1 MQPGITGTGH
11 VEQSSRFG
19 PERRRICHPF
29 RLGTCLDCYA
39 PALRVS
45 GTAASFV

>member
-19 PERRRICHPF
+19 PKRRRICHPF
-29 RLGTCLDCYA
+29 SLDACLDCYA
-39 PALRVS
+39 SPLRVS
-45 GTAASFV
+45 GTPASLV